1 MARTHSQ
8 RMREIVRMT
17 EGDTDIYTEL
27 GISEERK
34 HPGNTA
40 EHSLTDE
47 AGEAE
52 ENIMQTGWG
61 TDKIRDTH

>member
-1 MARTHSQ
+1 
-8 RMREIVRMT
+8 MT

-52 ENIMQTGWG
+52 ENIMQTG
-61 TDKIRDTH
+61 